1 MKYLAIIGLI
11 LAIHTNVSAQE
22 DIQTLVNQFCLS
34 TSLNEQ
40 LLEKIQQQT
49 DVQQVA
55 SAIQR
60 IAGDSTNTEFANTI
74 YLIRQVQKKQ
84 TSNSKVQESLVY
96 SLSKIATANKKQ
108 AAMALKAMRAFERKH
123 FTSAS
128 KENILQVI
136 SFNDLARIEGI
147 EIIGFI
153 GNDEDIRFLKNVG
166 QFIPLG
172 KKEQYKVLLALVRLG
187 DPESVDQY
195 VQNITS
201 RVINDQ
207 LIYSILP
214 DIIYTRNK
222 QVFDFLLQDTQH
234 SIARCYSGN
243 NDSQEKIL
251 CAYRILEEIAP
262 YILNFPVSVD
272 RSGALVG
279 DYETALEKV
288 RKWIVDSQL
297 EYTIN
302 TQLF

>member
-11 LAIHTNVSAQE
+11 LTINTTVSAQE
-22 DIQTLVNQFCLS
+22 DIQTLVNQFCFS
-34 TSLNEQ
+34 MNLNEQ
-40 LLEKIQQQT
+40 VLEKIQQQT

-55 SAIQR
+55 SAIQK
-60 IAGDSTNTEFANTI
+60 IAVDSTKTEFANTI
-74 YLIRQVQKKQ
+74 YLIRQMQKKQ
-84 TSNSKVQESLVY
+84 ISNSKVQEILAY
-96 SLSKIATANKKQ
+96 SLSEIAIANKKQ

-128 KENILQVI
+128 KENILQVV
-136 SFNDLARIEGI
+136 SFNDLARIEAI

-153 GNDEDIRFLKNVG
+153 GNEGDISFLKGISKFVS
-166 QFIPLG
+166 LG
-172 KKEQYKVLLALVRLG
+172 KKEQYKTLLALVRLG

-195 VQNITS
+195 IQDITS

-207 LIYSILP
+207 LVYSILP
-214 DIIYTRNK
+214 DMIYTRNK
-222 QVFDFLLQDTQH
+222 RVFDFLLQDTQH

-243 NDSQEKIL
+243 NDSPEKIL

-272 RSGALVG
+272 RSGSLTG

-288 RKWIVDSQL
+288 RKWVVDSQL